1 MKKLIALTLALVLF
15 FSTNAL
21 SFRTAAVNNY
31 SVDTPYTY
39 PVVPGTDAWA
49 ELQTRV
55 DMAEA
60 CMIPEEL
67 LSEMTTSAL
76 LETVLN
82 YPLLADIMAFNS
94 AEQGVER
101 VASSFNGLQE
111 LLLRS
116 DLQAAMNSFSLE
128 DSYIA
133 DETEAYKMVIA
144 KMALSILK
152 RLGQG
157 SSQVNSRSGQTT
169 TLMTPTGDHVTAIM
183 NRSWYDFEPFCF
195 NPSDYDT
202 EERIFAELN
211 AIEEAYETQYN
222 ATRYCLNTYPHNASC
237 NCHCFA
243 LYGEG
248 QLEPYW
254 IDDPRYYYFGSAYFG
269 VANGK
274 PASLYQVPE
283 SNTLYPHIV
292 LYYDPE
298 LTPYNDAY
306 YTHTA
311 IRTSADSY
319 YSKWGF
325 KGVFRHSKERN
336 PYYVVDSENETNRNQ
351 MAVSYWRW
359 DYDAIED

>member
-49 ELQTRV
+49 ALETRA

-101 VASSFNGLQE
+101 VASGFNGLQE
-111 LLLRS
+111 LLLRN
-116 DLQAAMNSFSLE
+116 DLQAAMNNFSLE

-133 DETEAYKMVIA
+133 NETKAYKMVVA
-144 KMALSILK
+144 EMALSILK
-152 RLGQG
+152 GLGQR
-157 SSQVNSRSGQTT
+157 SSPINSRAIQITT
-169 TLMTPTGDHVTAIM
+169 ILTPTGAVVSAYRNMTCYDHGFS
-183 NRSWYDFEPFCF
+183 RSE
-195 NPSDYDT
+195 T
-202 EERIFAELN
+202 EAQIVADIEALN
-211 AIEEAYETQYN
+211 EAYADDYN
-222 ATRYCLNTYPHNASC
+222 AEIITTFSQSPSC
-237 NCHCFA
+237 NCHSFA
-243 LYGEG
+243 LYGDG

-254 IDDPRYYYFGSAYFG
+254 IPNPGYFYFGSAYFG
-269 VANGK
+269 VANGR
-274 PASLYQVPE
+274 PASLFQVPE
-283 SNTLYPHIV
+283 SNTIYPHV
-292 LYYDPE
+292 ALYYDPE
-298 LTPYNDAY
+298 LTPYDSAY
-306 YTHTA
+306 YTHSA

-325 KGVFRHSKERN
+325 LGVFRHSKTQN
-336 PYYVVDSENETNRNQ
+336 PYYRVDDEVAIQVTQ
-351 MAVSYWRW
+351 MAVSFWRW
-359 DYDAIED
+359 DYNAFED